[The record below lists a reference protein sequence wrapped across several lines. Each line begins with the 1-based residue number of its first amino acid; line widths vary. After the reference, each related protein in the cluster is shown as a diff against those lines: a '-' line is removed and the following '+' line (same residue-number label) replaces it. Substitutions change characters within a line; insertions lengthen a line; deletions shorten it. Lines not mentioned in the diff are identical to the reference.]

1 MSIKVSPSILA
12 ADFGNIERECNLID
26 KSGADWF
33 HLDVMDG
40 IFVPNISFGI
50 PVVKAIRK
58 MTSKPLD
65 VHLMITEPE
74 RYIEKF
80 IEIGS
85 DIISFHIEATNK
97 LEENISL
104 IKSKNVKVGIA
115 INPDT
120 PIDSLID
127 IINKIDLVCLMG
139 VFPGFAGQKF
149 IKNTFDRLKELKKL
163 IIDNN
168 SKALIEVD
176 GGVKADNYME
186 LRSLGADILVAGS
199 YIFNSKDYKEVIKN
213 VRENS
218 INYI

>member
-26 KSGADWF
+26 KSDADWF

-40 IFVPNISFGI
+40 IFVPNISFGM

-65 VHLMITEPE
+65 VHLMITKPE
-74 RYIEKF
+74 RYIKKF
-80 IEIGS
+80 IDLGS
-85 DIISFHIEATNK
+85 NIISFHIEASDK
-97 LEENISL
+97 LEDNISL
-104 IKSKNVKVGIA
+104 IKSKNVKAGIA

-120 PIDSLID
+120 PINSLTD
-127 IINKIDLVCLMG
+127 IITKIDLVCLMG

-149 IKNTFDRLKELKKL
+149 IENTFDRLKELKAL
-163 IIDNN
+163 IKDTG

-199 YIFNSKDYKEVIKN
+199 YIFNSEDYDVVIKKLK
-213 VRENS
+213 E
-218 INYI
+218 

>member
-12 ADFGNIERECNLID
+12 ADFGNIEKECNLID
-26 KSGADWF
+26 KSDADWF

-40 IFVPNISFGI
+40 IFVPNISFGM
-50 PVVKAIRK
+50 PVVKAIRQ

-80 IEIGS
+80 IDLGS

-104 IKSKNVKVGIA
+104 IKSKNIKAGIA

-120 PIDSLID
+120 PISELKD
-127 IINKIDLVCLMG
+127 IISKIDLVCLMG
-139 VFPGFAGQKF
+139 VHPGFAGQKF
-149 IKNTFDRLKELKKL
+149 IDKTLGRLKELKDL
-163 IIDNN
+163 IGSSN
-168 SKALIEVD
+168 SKTLIEVD

-186 LRSLGADILVAGS
+186 LRSLGADVLVAGS
-199 YIFNSKDYKEVIKN
+199 YIFNAEDYNKVIRKLKE
-213 VRENS
+213 
-218 INYI
+218 

>member
-26 KSGADWF
+26 KSDADWF

-40 IFVPNISFGI
+40 IFVPNISFGM

-97 LEENISL
+97 IEENISL
-104 IKSKNVKVGIA
+104 IKSNNVKAGIA

-186 LRSLGADILVAGS
+186 LRSLGADVLVAGS
-199 YIFNSKDYKEVIKN
+199 YIFNSEDYDLVIKKLK
-213 VRENS
+213 E
-218 INYI
+218 

>member
-12 ADFGNIERECNLID
+12 ADFGNIERECDLID
-26 KSGADWF
+26 KSDADWL

-40 IFVPNISFGI
+40 IFVPNISFGM

-65 VHLMITEPE
+65 VHLMITQPE

-80 IEIGS
+80 IDIGS

-97 LEENISL
+97 MEENISI

-120 PIDSLID
+120 PIGDLKD
-127 IINKIDLVCLMG
+127 IISKIDLVCLMG
-139 VFPGFAGQKF
+139 VHPGFAGQKF
-149 IKNTFDRLKELKKL
+149 IENTFDRLKQLKAL
-163 IIDNN
+163 IEDSN

-176 GGVKADNYME
+176 GGVNENNHMDLK
-186 LRSLGADILVAGS
+186 SLGADVLVAGS
-199 YIFNSKDYKEVIKN
+199 YIFNSEDYDVVIKKLK
-213 VRENS
+213 E
-218 INYI
+218 